1 MKLVY
6 NAIITIA
13 GIERL
18 ENRLHEESGLRHRRG
33 NRVNESAEFV
43 PTNEVS
49 PSDANGALGIKE
61 TTTSNSSV
69 HQQRSTPSSEDR

>member
-18 ENRLHEESGLRHRRG
+18 ENRLHEDSGLRHRRG
-33 NRVNESAEFV
+33 NRVNESAEFFS
-43 PTNEVS
+43 TNEVS
-49 PSDANGALGIKE
+49 PSDATGALGVKE
-61 TTTSNSSV
+61 TSTNSSM
-69 HQQRSTPSSEDR
+69 HQQRPTLSSENR